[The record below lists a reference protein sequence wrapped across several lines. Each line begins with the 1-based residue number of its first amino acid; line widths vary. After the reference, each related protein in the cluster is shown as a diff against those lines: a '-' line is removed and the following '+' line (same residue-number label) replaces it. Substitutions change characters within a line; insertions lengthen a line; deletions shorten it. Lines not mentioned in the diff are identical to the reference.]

1 MEETRKSGRNE
12 ERERKKG
19 NRSEKGRNK
28 RKIRA
33 MMGKKKGNG
42 KQTRVNLSINILGS
56 FPYWTGAGLQVLWKI
71 IVPCFK
77 DWEGKRSIFL

>member
-28 RKIRA
+28 RKIGA
-33 MMGKKKGNG
+33 MMGKKRKWETN
-42 KQTRVNLSINILGS
+42 
-56 FPYWTGAGLQVLWKI
+56 
-71 IVPCFK
+71 K
-77 DWEGKRSIFL
+77 DEFID